1 MMTRMMSTKRKRTK
15 KRSLDKYSPA
25 SLIIK
30 AHYNEVGVNKVW
42 NRNRIQRLIG
52 YLRITEEELVS
63 LLNSNISAFKAS
75 YLRGSVTGP
84 CALLLTVLEATY
96 MSEFIKDSI
105 PDIFNF
111 YGTSRHTQKD
121 RHDTAAP

>member
-1 MMTRMMSTKRKRTK
+1 MTGKRNT
-15 KRSLDKYSPA
+15 DKYSPA
-25 SLIIK
+25 SLLIQT
-30 AHYNEVGVNKVW
+30 HYINVGVNKVW

-52 YLRITEEELVS
+52 YLRITEQELVA
-63 LLNSNISAFKAS
+63 LLNTTQNAFRAS

-111 YGTSRHTQKD
+111 YGQSRYTKED
-121 RHDTAAP
+121 GDNPSKA

>member
-1 MMTRMMSTKRKRTK
+1 MRMMSTRKKPKR
-15 KRSLDKYSPA
+15 RSIDKYSPA

-63 LLNSNISAFKAS
+63 LLNTNISAFKAS

-84 CALLLTVLEATY
+84 CALILTVLEATY

-111 YGTSRHTQKD
+111 YGTSRYTEKN
-121 RHDTAAP
+121 RHDPAAT